1 MNTNNIQ
8 HIIREIGIRVWKGI
22 DINDLKNQWVA
33 QIINKINS
41 QLFFVLK
48 QL

>member
-1 MNTNNIQ
+1 MGTD
-8 HIIREIGIRVWKGI
+8 I
-22 DINDLKNQWVA
+22 DDLKNQWVA

-41 QLFFVLK
+41 QQLFVLK